1 MTRDAGEGP
10 AATTP
15 GRRRLTAD
23 ELRRLFRFAA
33 PQAWAAPV
41 LVVLGF
47 AASLAET
54 LGITLV
60 VVFLYAAIGHGVAA
74 PSAGGPLDWVFAMVR
89 THLSV
94 SDDSTVAIA
103 GLIFGLIT
111 AKAGLSLA
119 YSVVSSRVRHRL
131 SEVVRNGL
139 HRRFL
144 MAPYTEI
151 RRHDQ
156 GDLLN
161 LLATS
166 SWSIAEA
173 CMSATRVLINA
184 CSIVVFGAFLLSLSW
199 QLTAIAAVGS
209 IALFL
214 ALHLLTDRARRLG
227 ASNKDINQNLA
238 ARTLVVL
245 QGMRT
250 IRAFAQE
257 ARYQREFERSSAE
270 ARATSFSLERLYAL
284 INPATEIGYFAL
296 LCVIVAVAEA
306 IATPFATTLACVAL
320 LYRLQPHMRELEG
333 HLLHLAQLEP
343 EMRSVLGMLGPG
355 ERTCLP
361 PGSVRFDGLR
371 DGVRFE
377 DVTFTHPGAARPALA
392 RASFTIPAGRIT
404 AIVGESGAGKT
415 TIVNL
420 LIQLYSA
427 DSGTILVDGV
437 PLDRLS
443 RADWL
448 TRLAVAGQD
457 VELVEG
463 TIEENIR
470 MSRPEAD
477 AAEMRAAS
485 AAAGALGFI
494 EAQPDGFESWIGQQ
508 GLNLSGG
515 QRQRIGIARAVLRD
529 PELLILD
536 EATNALDAALED
548 AIRTNLRSAFAGRT
562 LLLITHRM
570 ETALAA
576 DHVVLVQEGG
586 IAGTG
591 APDVVFGGAGK
602 R

>member
-1 MTRDAGEGP
+1 MTRDTRDDL
-10 AATTP
+10 AAAAP
-15 GRRRLTAD
+15 GRRRLSAD
-23 ELRRLFRFAA
+23 ELRQLFRLAA
-33 PQAWAAPV
+33 PQAWAAPM
-41 LVVLGF
+41 LVALGF

-54 LGITLV
+54 FGITLV
-60 VVFLYAAIGHGVAA
+60 VVFLYAAIGHGAAA
-74 PSAGGPLDWVFAMVR
+74 PTAGWPLDWIFAAVR
-89 THLSV
+89 THLGNGG
-94 SDDSTVAIA
+94 DGTIAIA
-103 GLIFGLIT
+103 AGIFVLIT
-111 AKAGLSLA
+111 AKAGLSLT
-119 YSVVSSRVRHRL
+119 YSIVSSGVRHRL

-139 HRRFL
+139 HRQFL
-144 MAPYTEI
+144 TLPYTDI

-184 CSIVVFGAFLLSLSW
+184 CSIVVFSAFLLGLSW
-199 QLTAIAAVGS
+199 RLTAIAAIGS
-209 IALFL
+209 VALFL
-214 ALHLLTDRARRLG
+214 AVHLLTDRARRLG
-227 ASNKDINQNLA
+227 ARNKDVNQSLA

-257 ARYQREFERSSAE
+257 RRYQSEFERASTE
-270 ARATSFSLERLYAL
+270 AAATSFALERLYAL
-284 INPATEIGYFAL
+284 INPMTEIGYFAL
-296 LCVIVAVAEA
+296 LCLIVAVAETLE
-306 IATPFATTLACVAL
+306 IPFATTLACVAL

-343 EMRSVLGMLGPG
+343 EMRSVLEMLNSAD
-355 ERTCLP
+355 EARP
-361 PGSVRFDGLR
+361 PLATAPFDGLR
-371 DGVRFE
+371 DGIRFQ
-377 DVTFTHPGAARPALA
+377 DVTFSHTGVA
-392 RASFTIPAGRIT
+392 RAALTRANFTIPKGRVT
-404 AIVGESGAGKT
+404 AIVGPSGAGKT

-420 LIQLYSA
+420 LIRLYSA
-427 DSGTILVDGV
+427 NSGTILVDGV
-437 PLDRLS
+437 PIDRLS
-443 RADWL
+443 RVDWL

-477 AAEMRAAS
+477 AAEVRAA
-485 AAAGALGFI
+485 AEAAGAIGFI
-494 EAQPDGFESWIGQQ
+494 EAQPEGFDSWIGQQ

-548 AIRTNLRSAFAGRT
+548 EIRANLRDRFAGRT
-562 LLLITHRM
+562 VLLVTHRM

-576 DHVVLVQEGG
+576 DHVVLVQEGCVTV
-586 IAGTG
+586 ADQ
-591 APDVVFGGAGK
+591 P
-602 R
+602 RR